1 MKKGISAKLAAIVSI
16 VLFSQFS
23 LADAAS
29 AQKTI
34 AGILAGMNHF
44 ASDAQ
49 KAELASIA
57 GDDSSGRG
65 MQMIATAVSGIQ
77 HAPTDEGKASMN
89 QIIGYPQASAEAK
102 ALAEIVLGFNH
113 MASAEAK
120 EALAKLQ

>member
-1 MKKGISAKLAAIVSI
+1 MKFSTSKKLIAIASI
-16 VLFSQFS
+16 GLFSQFA

-29 AQKTI
+29 AQKSI
-34 AGILAGMNHF
+34 AGILAGMSHF
-44 ASDAQ
+44 ASDDQ

-65 MQMIATAVSGIQ
+65 MQMIATAVSNIQ

-89 QIIGYPQASAEAK
+89 QIIGYANASAEAK
-102 ALAEIVLGFNH
+102 ALAEAVLGFNH
-113 MASAEAK
+113 MASDEAK

>member
-1 MKKGISAKLAAIVSI
+1 MKKGITAKLVAIVSI
-16 VLFSQFS
+16 GLFSQFS

-29 AQKTI
+29 AQKSI

-65 MQMIATAVSGIQ
+65 MQMIATAVSNIQ
-77 HAPTDEGKASMN
+77 HAATDEGKASMN
-89 QIIGYPQASAEAK
+89 QIIGYERASAEAK
-102 ALAEIVLGFNH
+102 ALAEIVLGFSH
-113 MASAEAK
+113 TASAEAK
-120 EALAKLQ
+120 AALAKLQ

>member
-1 MKKGISAKLAAIVSI
+1 MKLKPTKKLIAILALG
-16 VLFSQFS
+16 LFSQFS

-29 AQKTI
+29 AQKSI

-89 QIIGYPQASAEAK
+89 QIIGYDGASMEVK
-102 ALAEIVLGFNH
+102 ALAEVVLGFNH
-113 MASAEAK
+113 TASAEAK

>member
-1 MKKGISAKLAAIVSI
+1 MKLATTKKLIAIASI
-16 VLFSQFS
+16 GLFSQFA

-29 AQKTI
+29 AQKNI

-44 ASDAQ
+44 ASDGQ

-65 MQMIATAVSGIQ
+65 MQMIATAVSNIQ

-89 QIIGYPQASAEAK
+89 QIIGYDGASAEAK
-102 ALAEIVLGFNH
+102 TLAEIVLGFSH
-113 MASAEAK
+113 AASAEAK
-120 EALAKLQ
+120 AELAKLQ

>member
-1 MKKGISAKLAAIVSI
+1 MKLNTTKKLIAILALG
-16 VLFSQFS
+16 LFSQFS

-29 AQKTI
+29 AQKSI
-34 AGILAGMNHF
+34 AGILAGMSHF

-65 MQMIATAVSGIQ
+65 MQMIATAISNIQ

-89 QIIGYPQASAEAK
+89 QIIAYDGASAEAI
-102 ALAEIVLGFNH
+102 ALAKAVLGFNH
-113 MASAEAK
+113 MASDEAK
-120 EALAKLQ
+120 AALAMLQ